1 MRIRMLGGRRLW
13 WAAAAGVAVVA
24 ISVVLAVLVPGRHA
38 DPLPV
43 RAREYTDA
51 RVCLLTDDRGV
62 TGEQAAPVW
71 AGMQDAS
78 GETKAQVSF
87 LSVMGPAT
95 VTNAQ
100 SYANTL
106 VQRKCSVLLAS
117 GDLPVQAL
125 RAIAPANPKVRF
137 IVVGDGISA
146 ANMTVLAAS
155 SQVRGEVAE
164 VVKESGQG

>member
-13 WAAAAGVAVVA
+13 WVAGVVVVAAVV
-24 ISVVLAVLVPGRHA
+24 VVALAVLVPGRHA
-38 DPLPV
+38 DRLPV

-51 RVCLLTDDRGV
+51 RVCLLTDDHGV
-62 TGEQAAPVW
+62 TGEQAVPVW

-106 VQRKCSVLLAS
+106 VQRKCSMLLAS

-137 IVVGDGISA
+137 VVVGDGVSA
-146 ANMTVLAAS
+146 ANLTVLAAS
-155 SQVRGEVAE
+155 SQVRSEVAKI
-164 VVKESGQG
+164 VKDSGQG